1 MHFPLGPM
9 TVIFETT
16 ILENNFVYTCSKFV
30 ERFVC
35 ADLTQRRNTLLC
47 KEHLLTSSGCP
58 FSCDLT
64 PQRNY
69 FRLSIF
75 QELKYSCLETFYQ
88 YLVSSVT
95 QILCMNKKARF
106 FFMLFLFLLKIGPRM
121 MDGCIERRE
130 NDCVSDYLSPGLQL

>member
-1 MHFPLGPM
+1 MCRSNTKKKHLTLQRAPLDKLRLPFP
-9 TVIFETT
+9 
-16 ILENNFVYTCSKFV
+16 
-30 ERFVC
+30 
-35 ADLTQRRNTLLC
+35 
-47 KEHLLTSSGCP
+47 
-58 FSCDLT
+58 CDPT

-130 NDCVSDYLSPGLQL
+130 NDCVSDYLSPGLQLQDAVKKLQGMLAIPGSLVFSTPVF